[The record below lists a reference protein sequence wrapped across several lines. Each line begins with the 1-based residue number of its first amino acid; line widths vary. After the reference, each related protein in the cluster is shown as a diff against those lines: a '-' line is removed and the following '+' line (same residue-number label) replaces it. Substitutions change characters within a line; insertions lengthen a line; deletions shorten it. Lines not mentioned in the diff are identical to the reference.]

1 MKISIAVTLGI
12 VAIIAVA
19 VITSLGNSSDQSNQ
33 NKIRVAFFPSISHAV
48 PIVGLENGIFENGI
62 GEQIQIETKL
72 FDSGPQVI

>member
-33 NKIRVAFFPSISHAV
+33 NKIRVAFFPRQSCSAHSWIRKW
-48 PIVGLENGIFENGI
+48 NF
-62 GEQIQIETKL
+62 
-72 FDSGPQVI
+72 